1 MATFKLNEEASMAFF
16 EGTRNG
22 IPIGLG
28 YFAVSFSL
36 GIAAQSAGLSPFQ
49 AFLSSLLCSASAGQY
64 AAYTLIAASATYIEV
79 AVMTLIANARYM
91 LMSCAMSQRM
101 SPETGFLHRFA
112 MSFAITDE
120 LFAINISRPGYL
132 NPYYCYGAM
141 IAAVPMWAIG
151 TLLGTIAGNI
161 LSVRIVSALS
171 VALYGMFLAVIIPPA
186 RKSKLILSLVLV
198 SFALSFAASYAPMF
212 AGISSGTR
220 TIILTVLISSLAAVF
235 FPVKNEANE
244 NEEENA

>member
-1 MATFKLNEEASMAFF
+1 MSTFKLNEEASMAFF

-28 YFAVSFSL
+28 YFAVAFSL

-64 AAYTLIAASATYIEV
+64 AAYTLIAASATYAEV
-79 AVMTLIANARYM
+79 AVMTLVANARYM

-101 SPETGFLHRFA
+101 SPETGIWHRLA
-112 MSFAITDE
+112 MSFSITDE

-132 NPYYCYGAM
+132 SPCYCYGAM
-141 IAAVPMWAIG
+141 IASIPMWAVG

-161 LSVRIVSALS
+161 MPLRVVSALS

-186 RKSKLILSLVLV
+186 RKSKLILSLVLI
-198 SFALSFAASYAPMF
+198 SFALSFVSSYAPML

-220 TIILTVLISSLAAVF
+220 TIILTVVISALAAVF
-235 FPVKNEANE
+235 FPVKDDVK
-244 NEEENA
+244 EENA

>member
-1 MATFKLNEEASMAFF
+1 MSTFKLNEGASMAFF

-64 AAYTLIAASATYIEV
+64 AAYTLIAASATYVEV

-101 SPETGFLHRFA
+101 DPKTGIFHRLL
-112 MSFAITDE
+112 MSLAITDE
-120 LFAINISRPGYL
+120 LFAINIARPGYL
-132 NPYYCYGAM
+132 SPWYCYGAM
-141 IAAVPMWAIG
+141 LAAVPMWAVG

-161 LSVRIVSALS
+161 MPLRLVSALS

-186 RKSKLILSLVLV
+186 RKDKLIAALILI
-198 SFALSFAASYAPMF
+198 SFTLSFAASHLSVF
-212 AGISSGTR
+212 ASVSSGTM
-220 TIILTVLISSLAAVF
+220 TIILTVLISGLAALF
-235 FPVKNEANE
+235 FPVK
-244 NEEENA
+244 EEEKEAEN